1 MSKPLDPSSIT
12 SAIKEC
18 LQTDSNVVNDIKQ
31 IVTNNDGDFTKSIN
45 RIAEL
50 LTIPIT
56 SIVTQRLE
64 QLELK
69 IDDLERRSRSH
80 NLHFHGIK
88 EEENPKE
95 QIVEIAKCMNVE
107 LTKDDIEVAHFTG
120 GVRDGKRG
128 VIACFYSREMCMEL
142 LKKRKKL
149 QQPQGRKYVVF
160 EDCTQRTMGLYNKMR
175 TKVSDAKKFHVYI
188 RNGRVLYRSELKS
201 KARLIET
208 EKDIEEIINIVE

>member
-1 MSKPLDPSSIT
+1 MTFNARAKRAKFLKFLKKVSLT
-12 SAIKEC
+12 S
-18 LQTDSNVVNDIKQ
+18 TDSSVVNDIKQ

-50 LTIPIT
+50 LTVPIT

-80 NLHFHGIK
+80 NLRFHGIK

-95 QIVEIAKCMNVE
+95 QIVETAKCMNV
-107 LTKDDIEVAHFTG
+107 EVAHFTG

-128 VIACFYSREMCMEL
+128 VIACFYSSEMCMEL

-160 EDCTQRTMGLYNKMR
+160 EDCKQRTMGLYNKMR
-175 TKVSDAKKFHVYI
+175 TKLSDGKKFHVYI

-208 EKDIEEIINIVE
+208 EKDTEEIINIG